1 MAAAEIDSSPA
12 APGPADTGAA
22 NPYKGPYA
30 FELKDAALFT
40 GREEEAETLLSL
52 AISERIVVFCAPSG
66 AGKSS
71 LLNARLLPG
80 LRRRGFK
87 VLPVVRV
94 GGDLPP
100 LPEGM
105 EPANVFAFNALW
117 ILAGSKADPAAL
129 KSCTLDGFL
138 KPIPRAKGRKGPP
151 RVLVFDQFEE
161 VLTTHQDRW
170 PERKDFFLQLR
181 QALLDDPTLSVVMSL
196 REDHLAGFDA
206 YAPLLPGQLR
216 TRFRMETLR
225 RDKAVAAARQ
235 PALAAGRP
243 FDKDVAEELVKN
255 LSQVRVP
262 GQAEPVPGEFVEPV
276 QLQVVC
282 FQLWEN
288 LRDERGVTITEKD
301 RRRFGDPDQALEGFY
316 ESALRR
322 AAEKT
327 GIPEARIRHWCGTAL
342 ITPTRIR
349 CQVNRE
355 PEASGGLPNPAI
367 ESLVDS
373 HLVRAEVARGGTWY
387 ELAHDRFVEPILR
400 SNQRAAPAT
409 TTRISQDA
417 QDWLEARRD
426 PSFLYSG
433 LLLEEALKSS
443 KEGGVPLGPLESEF
457 LARSEKAQADAQAR
471 KARQLW
477 VAVGALAVLLLAV
490 AGLAYVAWQQS
501 RLASARE
508 LALAGTAQSADD
520 PELGLLLAL
529 EAVRKA
535 PIPETE
541 AALHEALRASVVQQD
556 QSFPIAS
563 NSSGA
568 FAFSP
573 DGQRFAAV
581 DTFGIVGIWEMA
593 SRERIG
599 GARSAA
605 TITSLA
611 YGPGDI
617 VAYGDTEGR
626 VSFGGPFSGPP
637 ARRPSSIKSF
647 VNDLVSGPD
656 SSPLPLPLTIGSS
669 INSLAYSPDGSR
681 LAIASDSPDVKVW
694 SFAAQRFETLPGEPG
709 TAVLKIAFSPEGRY
723 LAIVPEQE
731 GVEGDGLL
739 VVQDLQSRARYL
751 LHHPSPVT
759 SVAFAPDGRRVATGS
774 QDTGLRTWD
783 FRSGSLISQ
792 PLFGHRDRISDVA
805 FSPDGEYLA
814 SASFDGEARLWDLGS
829 GEQMY
834 VLSPEGGRLSRV
846 AFSPR
851 ASKLATVSQAAKAE
865 QRTGTL
871 TLWDIVLEK
880 DLVLPTQAF
889 RMAGFTPDSRGLVAV
904 NPRGQAILWD
914 FSSRRIGPPLLGGA
928 DRIGRARL
936 TSQGDLLSFRGQ
948 ELLRQRVPAGSVLV
962 NRVVPELEH
971 SDFIATPNGRFLAFA
986 NFKTVR
992 LVDLGGAAWKPKIT
1006 AKIDQDVPILTMAFD
1021 PQGTRVA
1028 LTRDDGSIQLW
1039 SVAENEPGPLL
1050 QSGDASVIDVEI
1062 SPDGR
1067 WLASAGSDRKVRLWD
1082 LEKSTVW
1089 QTLEG
1094 HTGRVI
1100 TVAFSPDGLRL
1111 ASGDEEGQVR
1121 LWEIAEGRSIFAIQ
1135 ASTRSV
1141 VDLAFS
1147 PDGKWL
1153 AIVGSD
1159 GTIRREPL
1167 AIGDLVERAHGRLSR
1182 PLTSRERRIYHVD

>member
-1 MAAAEIDSSPA
+1 VPAIDSA
-12 APGPADTGAA
+12 GGA

-40 GREEEAETLLSL
+40 GREEESETLLSL

-94 GGDLPP
+94 GGDLP
-100 LPEGM
+100 EGV

-117 ILAGSKADPAAL
+117 ILAGAKADPAAL
-129 KSCTLDGFL
+129 KDCTLDGFL
-138 KPIPRAKGRKGPP
+138 KPIPRAKGHKGPP

-161 VLTTHQDRW
+161 ILTTHQDRW

-262 GQAEPVPGEFVEPV
+262 GQPEPVPGEFVEPV

-288 LRDERGVTITEKD
+288 LRDERGVTITEED

-327 GIPEARIRHWCGTAL
+327 GVAEARIRHWCGTAL

-349 CQVNRE
+349 GQVNRE

-400 SNQRAAPAT
+400 SNQRAAPPE
-409 TTRISQDA
+409 TTRLSEDA
-417 QDWLEARRD
+417 RAWSEANRD

-443 KEGGVPLGPLESEF
+443 KEGGVPLGPRESEF
-457 LARSEKAQADAQAR
+457 LARSEKAQADAQTR

-477 VAVGALAVLLLAV
+477 VAVGTLAALLLAV

-501 RLASARE
+501 RLAFARE
-508 LALAGTAQSADD
+508 LALAAIAQSADD

-541 AALHEALRASVVQQD
+541 AALHEALQASTVRQD
-556 QSFPIAS
+556 HTLPIDS
-563 NSSGA
+563 DSSYT

-573 DGQRFAAV
+573 DGQRFAAL
-581 DTFGIVGIWEMA
+581 DTFGTLGIWETA
-593 SRERIG
+593 SGRRV
-599 GARSAA
+599 GATRAVS
-605 TITSLA
+605 TVLSLA
-611 YGPGDI
+611 YGPDGV
-617 VAYGDTEGR
+617 VAYGDMEGR
-626 VSFGGPFSGPP
+626 VTFWHP
-637 ARRPSSIKSF
+637 
-647 VNDLVSGPD
+647 
-656 SSPLPLPLTIGSS
+656 GSS
-669 INSLAYSPDGSR
+669 SSSTPLAIGFPVGFLAYSPDGSR
-681 LAIASDSPDVKVW
+681 LAIAGGSPDVRIWNV
-694 SFAAQRFETLPGEPG
+694 AAKTFETIPGEPG
-709 TAVLKIAFSPEGRY
+709 TIVLSVAFSREGRY
-723 LAIVPEQE
+723 LAIVPERE
-731 GVEGDGLL
+731 GEDGLAL
-739 VVQDLQSRARYL
+739 IQDLRNPRPFGL
-751 LHHPSPVT
+751 PLRHPKPVT
-759 SVAFAPDGRRVATGS
+759 SVAFGPDGLLATGC
-774 QDTGLRTWD
+774 QDTGLRIWSWNKQKVIQT
-783 FRSGSLISQ
+783 
-792 PLFGHRDRISDVA
+792 LFGHRDQISDVA

-814 SASFDGEARLWDLGS
+814 TASFDGEARLWNLES
-829 GEQMY
+829 GESQY
-834 VLSPEGGRLSRV
+834 VLSPEGERLSRV
-846 AFSPR
+846 AFSPQ
-851 ASKLATVSQAAKAE
+851 ASKLAIVSQPLPRAG
-865 QRTGTL
+865 QWIGTL
-871 TLWDIVLEK
+871 TLWDIALDK
-880 DLVLPTQAF
+880 DLILPD
-889 RMAGFTPDSRGLVAV
+889 RVRDLVGFTPGRRSLVAID
-904 NPRGQAILWD
+904 PQGQALLWD
-914 FSSRRIGPPLLGGA
+914 FSGQKSVLLQG
-928 DRIGRARL
+928 DTDQIIRAQL
-936 TSQGDLLSFRGQ
+936 TARGDLLAFNGQ
-948 ELLRQRVPAGSVLV
+948 EMLRQPVVPLGRISR
-962 NRVVPELEH
+962 NRVGPELES
-971 SDFIATPNGRFLAFA
+971 SDFIVSLDGRVLAFSR
-986 NFKTVR
+986 FKTVH
-992 LVDLGGAAWKPKIT
+992 LMELGGGSSWNPKIT
-1006 AKIDQDVPILTMAFD
+1006 ALPEQEIAVVSMALD
-1021 PQGTRVA
+1021 PKGTRLA
-1028 LTRDDGSIQLW
+1028 LARDDGSIQLW
-1039 SVAENEPGPLL
+1039 SVVENEPGPVLR
-1050 QSGDASVIDVEI
+1050 SDGDPSIHDVEI

-1067 WLASAGSDRKVRLWD
+1067 WLASAGDDRKVRLWD
-1082 LEKSTVW
+1082 LEAGTLQ
-1089 QTLEG
+1089 QTFEG
-1094 HTGRVI
+1094 HTERVI
-1100 TVAFSPDGLRL
+1100 TVAFSPDGRRL
-1111 ASGDEEGQVR
+1111 ASGDEAGQVR
-1121 LWEIAEGRSIFAIQ
+1121 LWEIAEGRSIFSLQ
-1135 ASTRSV
+1135 ASTRPL

-1159 GTIRREPL
+1159 GTVRREPMAL
-1167 AIGDLVERAHGRLSR
+1167 GDLIERAHGRISR
-1182 PLTSRERRIYHVD
+1182 PLTPQERRIYLHSD

>member
-1 MAAAEIDSSPA
+1 MAVAEANPR
-12 APGPADTGAA
+12 TTA

-94 GGDLPP
+94 GGDLP
-100 LPEGM
+100 EGV
-105 EPANVFAFNALW
+105 EPANVFVFNALW
-117 ILAGSKADPAAL
+117 ILAGAKADPAAL
-129 KSCTLDGFL
+129 KDCTLDGFL
-138 KPIPRAKGRKGPP
+138 KPIPRAKGHKGPP

-161 VLTTHQDRW
+161 ILTTHQDRW

-262 GQAEPVPGEFVEPV
+262 GQPEPVPGEFVEPV

-288 LRDERGVTITEKD
+288 LRDERGVTIPGETITEED

-327 GIPEARIRHWCGTAL
+327 GVAEARIRHWCGTAL

-349 CQVNRE
+349 GQVNRE

-400 SNQRAAPAT
+400 SNQRAAPPE
-409 TTRISQDA
+409 TTRLSEDA
-417 QDWLEARRD
+417 RAWSEANRD

-443 KEGGVPLGPLESEF
+443 KEGGVPLGPGESEF
-457 LARSEKAQADAQAR
+457 LARSEKAQADAQTR
-471 KARQLW
+471 KAHQLW
-477 VAVGALAVLLLAV
+477 IAVGALAALLLAV

-501 RLASARE
+501 RLAFARE
-508 LALAGTAQSADD
+508 LALAAIAQSADD

-541 AALHEALRASVVQQD
+541 AALHEALRASVVRQD
-556 QSFPIAS
+556 RTLPIDSDFPYT
-563 NSSGA
+563 

-573 DGQRFAAV
+573 DGRRFASAL
-581 DTFGIVGIWEMA
+581 GAVGIWETA
-593 SRERIG
+593 SGRPVDVIRPVAQVI
-599 GARSAA
+599 
-605 TITSLA
+605 SLA
-611 YGPGDI
+611 YGPDG
-617 VAYGDTEGR
+617 VLAYGDAEGR
-626 VSFGGPFSGPP
+626 VTFWHPGS
-637 ARRPSSIKSF
+637 
-647 VNDLVSGPD
+647 
-656 SSPLPLPLTIGSS
+656 SSPPPPPLTIGFPVGF
-669 INSLAYSPDGSR
+669 LAYSPDGSR
-681 LAIASDSPDVKVW
+681 LAIAGGSPDVRIWNV
-694 SFAAQRFETLPGEPG
+694 AAKTFETIPGEPG
-709 TAVLKIAFSPEGRY
+709 TVVLNVAFSREGRF

-731 GVEGDGLL
+731 TEEGL
-739 VVQDLQSRARYL
+739 VLIQDLQNPRPFGLPLRHS
-751 LHHPSPVT
+751 SPVT
-759 SVAFAPDGRRVATGS
+759 SVAFGLHGMLATGC
-774 QDTGLRTWD
+774 QDPGLRIWNWRRQEVLQT
-783 FRSGSLISQ
+783 LY
-792 PLFGHRDRISDVA
+792 GHRDRISDVA
-805 FSPDGEYLA
+805 FSPDGDYLA
-814 SASFDGEARLWDLGS
+814 TASFDGEARLWNLGS
-829 GEQMY
+829 GESQY

-846 AFSPR
+846 AFNPR
-851 ASKLATVSQAAKAE
+851 ASKLATVSERGSLIQM
-865 QRTGTL
+865 GTL
-871 TLWDIVLEK
+871 TLWDIVLDK
-880 DLVLPTQAF
+880 DLVLPVRAYHLT
-889 RMAGFTPDSRGLVAV
+889 GFTPDSRSLIAV
-904 NPRGQAILWD
+904 DPQGKAILWN
-914 FSSRRIGPPLLGGA
+914 FSSQKLGPPLLGGA

-936 TSQGDLLSFRGQ
+936 TAQGSLLALRGQ
-948 ELLRQRVPAGSVLV
+948 EMFRQPVLPSGPVSRNRIGPA
-962 NRVVPELEH
+962 LEH
-971 SDFIATPNGRFLAFA
+971 SDFIVSPDGRFLAFA
-986 NFKTVR
+986 HEETVH
-992 LVDLGGAAWKPKIT
+992 LVELGGDPWNPRIT
-1006 AKIDQDVPILTMAFD
+1006 ALPEQEGPVVAMTFD
-1021 PQGTRVA
+1021 PKATRLA
-1028 LTRDDGSIQLW
+1028 LTRNDGSIQLW
-1039 SVAENEPGPLL
+1039 SIAEKEPGPILR
-1050 QSGDASVIDVEI
+1050 SNGSSVLDIEI

-1067 WLASAGSDRKVRLWD
+1067 WLASAGGDRMVRLWN
-1082 LEKSTVW
+1082 LETGTVL
-1089 QTLEG
+1089 QTFEG

-1100 TVAFSPDGLRL
+1100 TVAFSPDGRRL
-1111 ASGDEEGQVR
+1111 ASGDEEGQIRV
-1121 LWEIAEGRSIFAIQ
+1121 WEIAEGRSIFALP
-1135 ASTRSV
+1135 ASTQSV

-1159 GTIRREPL
+1159 GTVRREPMAL
-1167 AIGDLVERAHGRLSR
+1167 GDLIERAHGRISR
-1182 PLTSRERRIYHVD
+1182 PLTPQERRIYLHSN